1 MADETADRKKVEDDY
16 ADARR
21 EIALKDKQLQDARV
35 ALTQE
40 QNSHLE
46 TKKEK
51 DGTQKQLNQTQDRYS
66 AEVADRTHFETLSV
80 QLKEKMEF
88 DKQRFEQEKCDYSN
102 RISDLGTA
110 LKMAEERIHEHNVI
124 DEDMANQLAK
134 VKLQNEADFSLFKQ
148 ESELDFQNRVSVFLH
163 TVYFS
168 LIGTI
173 LQNF

>member
-1 MADETADRKKVEDDY
+1 MVNETADRKKVEDDY
-16 ADARR
+16 ADAQR
-21 EIALKDKQLQDARV
+21 EIALKDKQLEDARV
-35 ALTQE
+35 TLTQE

-51 DGTQKQLNQTQDRYS
+51 DGTQKQLNQTQDHYN
-66 AEVADRTHFETLSV
+66 AEAADRTHFETLSV

-134 VKLQNEADFSLFKQ
+134 VKLQSEADFSLFKQ
-148 ESELDFQNRVSVFLH
+148 ESELDFQNRVSIFLN
-163 TVYFS
+163 
-168 LIGTI
+168 II
-173 LQNF
+173 A